1 MHWHGTET
9 IGDNIG
15 ETRILPMKPTE
26 WRVRGEKDPNA
37 VDLPPHLL
45 EHTRP
50 RALERC
56 VAATRGSA
64 SGGEEPDDDG
74 DSIGEARAR

>member
-1 MHWHGTET
+1 
-9 IGDNIG
+9 
-15 ETRILPMKPTE
+15 
-26 WRVRGEKDPNA
+26 VCGEKDPNA